1 MNLGGP
7 VEDEVGAALGL
18 VPVVPRPA
26 LTAGAGVLNSVPTS
40 CLPLALSWP
49 RVVLVPTAP
58 VPPVPAVPWQQYKL
72 SI

>member
-1 MNLGGP
+1 MSD
-7 VEDEVGAALGL
+7 VVGAARGL
-18 VPVVPRPA
+18 VAIVPRPA

-58 VPPVPAVPWQQYKL
+58 VPPVPAVPWLQ
-72 SI
+72 

>member
-1 MNLGGP
+1 MNLIGP
-7 VEDEVGAALGL
+7 VEDVVGAARGL
-18 VPVVPRPA
+18 VAIVPRPA
-26 LTAGAGVLNSVPTS
+26 LTAGVLNSVPTS